1 MAADILTPAVL
12 SYIDHGAFPQNEDV
26 ASASLSPDHLQALG
40 SALKHEQD
48 QVKGEIR
55 SLSKSTAG
63 DVDTWIVRAK
73 ELQADILR
81 SRETARQIVAEA
93 EAGKELKAKALD
105 KKRKVEL
112 LEKEVA
118 VNEGI
123 VGRLEHVKHAHNEL
137 GEIREALV
145 SGSIEGLLVKLEQAE
160 ESILGVGDAYSGVS
174 LVLQRKAQKLREGL
188 RETVQTRWGAAVHVD
203 VENRSVTTKD
213 SVKPIVE
220 IAQGLGLF
228 DDLVANLTKN
238 VEKAIFRPRL
248 AIDRQSRVP
257 AVQISG
263 SQLALSP
270 PVEDCSLDKLLK
282 DLRSAIDYL
291 AEHLPADVASP
302 LSQHLVPA
310 LSARLE
316 DEWLEPAVPLD
327 ISEMS
332 TFHQILADVEDFA
345 SHIEQVGWQG
355 SKSLHAWVQA
365 APKTWL
371 TKRREGLLG
380 DVRNFVFTGIRD
392 SKTVERVETQMVSQD
407 DALAGGGG
415 EGEDDWDTAWD
426 EPDDTSAAP
435 APQQSATPPAEDE
448 DMSAWDE
455 DDTNDPAKEEDTKDE
470 DDAWD
475 AWGEG
480 DDNGNEPTSA
490 PAAPATPKAPKQ
502 QATLSNGEPA
512 NTRPSEREVTLRET
526 FKVTAVPD
534 GILDLLQ
541 QVITDATTLAGPEH
555 SNSPIKVASQG
566 LYTLPTLAL
575 AIYRATAP
583 TAYAKL
589 DTGNMLIYNDAM
601 RLADQLRAWQADQ
614 PSQSRL
620 RLDNDVKALEQF
632 AKRAYSAEMD
642 SQRTILLDQLEGAQG
657 FSRCSEQPF
666 KSECES
672 AVEQA
677 VLRLRD
683 VQRMWESILSNS
695 ALLQSIG
702 SLLST
707 LIAKMIRDV
716 EDLPDIGEAD
726 SKELKALCEAIT
738 ETKDIFTQAAPDGS
752 QRDMAFVY
760 CPNWLKF
767 QYLGEIL
774 VGTLADIRYL
784 WSEGELSL
792 EFEAE
797 EVVGLIEALF
807 AESRHRREAIQ
818 QIRRGGRA

>member
-1 MAADILTPAVL
+1 MATELLTPAVL
-12 SYIDHGAFPQNEDV
+12 SYIDHGAFPQHEDI
-26 ASASLSPDHLQALG
+26 ASATLTPDHLQAL
-40 SALKHEQD
+40 SNALKHEQE
-48 QVKGEIR
+48 QVKQEIR
-55 SLSKSTAG
+55 GLSKSAAG
-63 DVDTWIVRAK
+63 DVDTWIARAK

-93 EAGKELKAKALD
+93 EAGKELKAKLID

-137 GEIREALV
+137 EEIREALV
-145 SGSIEGLLVKLEQAE
+145 RGSIEGLLVKLEQAE
-160 ESILGVGDAYSGVS
+160 ESILGLGDAYSGVS
-174 LVLQRKAQKLREGL
+174 LVLQRKTQKLRVGL
-188 RETVQTRWGAAVHVD
+188 SETVQTRWAAALHVD
-203 VENRSVTTKD
+203 VENRSVTMKD

-228 DDLVANLTKN
+228 DDLVTNLTKN

-263 SQLALSP
+263 SQLALSA

-291 AEHLPADVASP
+291 AEHLPADVALP

-332 TFHQILADVEDFA
+332 AFHQILADVEDFA
-345 SHIEQVGWQG
+345 GHIEQVGWQG
-355 SKSLHAWVQA
+355 SKSIYAWVQA

-392 SKTVERVETQMVSQD
+392 RKTVERVETQMVSQD

-415 EGEDDWDTAWD
+415 DGEDDWNTAWD
-426 EPDDTSAAP
+426 EADDTSAAAAVPQEP
-435 APQQSATPPAEDE
+435 ATAPAEDE

-455 DDTNDPAKEEDTKDE
+455 DDTNEPAKEEESKDD

-480 DDNGNEPTSA
+480 YGDSNEST
-490 PAAPATPKAPKQ
+490 AAATTPKIPQ
-502 QATLSNGEPA
+502 QQPTLANGERA
-512 NTRPSEREVTLRET
+512 TVKPSEREVTLRET

-534 GILDLLQ
+534 GVLDLLR

-555 SNSPIKVASQG
+555 ANSPIRVASQG

-589 DTGNMLIYNDAM
+589 DTGNMLIYNDTM

-683 VQRMWESILSNS
+683 VHGMWESVLSNS

-752 QRDMAFVY
+752 QREMAFVY

-774 VGTLADIRYL
+774 VGTLADIKYL

-818 QIRRGGRA
+818 GIRRGGRR